1 MPEVL
6 RQSIQTP
13 PITAASFEVSATG
26 ATARIATLSKPR
38 FPVWGE
44 REVPVKDGHLILPD
58 DMIRMAIINRYGRNT
73 PMRVAFMENWGE
85 WRGAFATSVS
95 HDSHNLTV
103 FGREPK
109 DLAAAANA
117 VRDAQGGLAVACG
130 GKVVAKMDLPIAGLV
145 GDNLSPM

>member
-1 MPEVL
+1 
-6 RQSIQTP
+6 
-13 PITAASFEVSATG
+13 
-26 ATARIATLSKPR
+26 
-38 FPVWGE
+38 
-44 REVPVKDGHLILPD
+44 
-58 DMIRMAIINRYGRNT
+58 
-73 PMRVAFMENWGE
+73 MENWGE

-145 GDNLSPM
+145 GDQPLADVAAAFVEVREALDRLVEWQPPYLVFKALFGASLICNPGPRLSDAGLVEVFEERVLENCVLGAES